1 MTEEEYRRLLQERQ
15 EFLRGE
21 QEQEQEQEGQEHWT
35 VRSKKYFISQQEI
48 VFYTKDAEGVVRII
62 HRPLCRREEVEEGD
76 YRRSRRNSQPD
87 MRGAVVRQE
96 EGSSHL
102 EIRQVQ
108 QEQGKGW
115 I

>member
-21 QEQEQEQEGQEHWT
+21 QELEQEQELWT

-62 HRPLCRREEVEEGD
+62 HRPLCRREEVEEGS

-108 QEQGKGW
+108 QEQGKGCK
-115 I
+115 